1 MKLNLNAEELLALH
15 NLLRDTLDIT
25 GNQGMSPLGVDT
37 ARLRQVY
44 NRVRAQFVAALS
56 ARGGDDTL
64 DKAFSREQS
73 KIDRLRSSLDDVK
86 KEHNGL
92 ADALKDKDYIVPG
105 RDDDLEV
112 PDYPK
117 RSRRSGGGRHQKR

>member
-15 NLLRDTLDIT
+15 NLLRDTLDVYD
-25 GNQGMSPLGVDT
+25 GDKESMNSDK
-37 ARLRQVY
+37 ARLRPVY
-44 NRVRAQFVAALS
+44 NRVRAHFVAALS
-56 ARGGDDTL
+56 TRGSDDAL
-64 DKAFSREQS
+64 DAVMSREQS
-73 KIDRLRSSLDDVK
+73 KIDRIRSNLDDVK

-105 RDDDLEV
+105 LTDDLEV

-117 RSRRSGGGRHQKR
+117 RPRRSGGGRHQKR

>member
-15 NLLRDTLDIT
+15 NLLRDTLDVT
-25 GNQGMSPLGVDT
+25 GDRSKEPLTVDT

-44 NRVRAQFVAALS
+44 NRVKAQFVAALS
-56 ARGGDDTL
+56 NRGGDDPL
-64 DKAFSREQS
+64 DAVMSREQS
-73 KIDRLRSSLDDVK
+73 KIDRLKSTLDDVK

-105 RDDDLEV
+105 RDEDLEV

-117 RSRRSGGGRHQKR
+117 RSRRSGGGRKR

>member
-25 GNQGMSPLGVDT
+25 GDRAKDPLTVDS

-44 NRVRAQFVAALS
+44 NRVKAQFVAALS
-56 ARGGDDTL
+56 GRSGDQL
-64 DKAFSREQS
+64 DAVMSPGQS
-73 KIDRLRSSLDDVK
+73 KADRLKYTLDDVK
-86 KEHNGL
+86 KEHSGL
-92 ADALKDKDYIVPG
+92 GDALKDKDYIVPG

-117 RSRRSGGGRHQKR
+117 RSRRSGGGGRNQKR

>member
-15 NLLRDTLDIT
+15 NLLRDTLDVYDGEKESMNSDKT
-25 GNQGMSPLGVDT
+25 
-37 ARLRQVY
+37 RLRPVY
-44 NRVRAQFVAALS
+44 NRVRAHFVAALS
-56 ARGGDDTL
+56 TRADDAL
-64 DKAFSREQS
+64 DAVMSREQA
-73 KIDRLRSSLDDVK
+73 KIDRLKTSLDDVK

-105 RDDDLEV
+105 RDDDLEL

-117 RSRRSGGGRHQKR
+117 RPRRPGGGRKR

>member
-15 NLLRDTLDIT
+15 NLLRDTLDVYDGEKESMNSDKT
-25 GNQGMSPLGVDT
+25 
-37 ARLRQVY
+37 RLRPVY
-44 NRVRAQFVAALS
+44 NRVRAHFVAALS
-56 ARGGDDTL
+56 TRADDAL
-64 DKAFSREQS
+64 DAVMSREQA
-73 KIDRLRSSLDDVK
+73 KIDRLKTSLDDVK

-105 RDDDLEV
+105 RDDDLEL

-117 RSRRSGGGRHQKR
+117 RPRRSGGGRKR